1 MCRGVSPRS
10 LCILRTRFARGAS
23 PDLCK
28 GGSVTVALEE
38 KYDQVRQL
46 IAMGKERG
54 YLLYDEVND
63 ILPPE
68 VHSSEEIDD
77 LLSTFERYG
86 IDVYEDLASAKA
98 ALAAA
103 DATDSAEP
111 VKELESSASEDGEL
125 DLTPGSLEKT
135 NDPVRMYLREM
146 GTVPLLTREGEVA
159 IAKRIERGQ
168 LLVLKT
174 ITRAPLILKELLQV
188 GEDLR
193 NGSRSIKEI
202 VQFDDEELTE
212 EKIEAKTKDTLK
224 QIDKVAKLYL
234 LALKQAAKLGKMA
247 KSKKRPYLRARYAL
261 ARTRVEMSN
270 RMRDLDFNPLEKKRL
285 IEKIRQ
291 TVERVHFLER
301 EIVKLERRVEAS
313 KADVQAEARKDLKSR
328 RQELAEI
335 ELASEVSPTEL
346 KRGLQVILRG
356 EAEAEQAK
364 KELIEANL
372 RLVVS
377 IAKKYTNRGLQ
388 FLDLIQEGNIGLM
401 KAVDKFE
408 WRRGYKFSTYATWW
422 IRQAITRAIAD
433 QARTIRIPVHMI
445 ETINKLVRTQR
456 QLVQELGREPT
467 SEEIAKRMDIP
478 VAKVRKILKIAQEP
492 ISLETPIGEEED
504 SHLGDF
510 IEDKAVVSPSDA
522 VINLSL
528 KEQTSSVLKTLT
540 PREEKVI
547 KMRFGLDDGSE
558 HTLEEVG
565 QSFAVTRERIR
576 QIEAKALRKL
586 RHPSRS
592 RKLRAFLE
600 GSANDY

>member
-1 MCRGVSPRS
+1 M
-10 LCILRTRFARGAS
+10 
-23 PDLCK
+23 
-28 GGSVTVALEE
+28 TVALEE

-86 IDVYEDLASAKA
+86 IDVYEDLSSAKA

-103 DATDSAEP
+103 DSTDAIDVKDEP
-111 VKELESSASEDGEL
+111 VSTASEDSDL
-125 DLTPGSLEKT
+125 DLTPGTLEKT

-188 GEDLR
+188 GEDVR

-212 EKIEAKTKDTLK
+212 EKIEQKTKETLK

-234 LALKQAAKLGKMA
+234 LAMKQAAKLQKIPR
-247 KSKKRPYLRARYAL
+247 SKKRPYLRARYAL

-270 RMRDLDFNPLEKKRL
+270 RFRELDFNPLEKKRL

-301 EIVKLERRVEAS
+301 DTIKLERRVEAS
-313 KADVQAEARKDLKSR
+313 KGDVQAEARKDLRNR
-328 RQELAEI
+328 RQELGEI

-346 KRGLQVILRG
+346 KRALQVILRG

>member
-1 MCRGVSPRS
+1 MA
-10 LCILRTRFARGAS
+10 IE
-23 PDLCK
+23 D
-28 GGSVTVALEE
+28 

-46 IAMGKERG
+46 VNMGKERG

-63 ILPPE
+63 ILPAE
-68 VHSSEEIDD
+68 VHSSEEIDE

-86 IDVYEDLASAKA
+86 IDVYEDLATAKA
-98 ALAAA
+98 ARALLEVVEP
-103 DATDSAEP
+103 AEHEAEAH
-111 VKELESSASEDGEL
+111 KESASDEVEI
-125 DLTPGSLEKT
+125 DLTPGALEKT

-159 IAKRIERGQ
+159 IAQRIERGQ
-168 LLVLKT
+168 LVVLKT
-174 ITRAPLILKELLQV
+174 ISRSPIVLKEVLAIA
-188 GEDLR
+188 EDLR
-193 NGSRSIKEI
+193 AGTRSIKEI
-202 VQFDDEELTE
+202 IQFDDEELTE
-212 EKIEAKTKDTLK
+212 EKIEAKTRATLK
-224 QIDKVAKLYL
+224 TIDKIE
-234 LALKQAAKLGKMA
+234 KQYEQGLREAARLEKMPRA
-247 KSKKRPYLRARYAL
+247 KKRSYMRAKWTL
-261 ARTRVEMSN
+261 SRTRVEMSILV
-270 RMRDLDFNPLEKKRL
+270 RSFDYNPFEKKRL
-285 IEKIRQ
+285 IDKIRQ
-291 TVERVHFLER
+291 TVERLQQLER
-301 EIVKLERRVEAS
+301 EATKLVRRAEVS
-313 KADVQAEARKDLKSR
+313 KGDNAFEARKELRSR
-328 RQELAEI
+328 RSELKGIAVD
-335 ELASEVSPTEL
+335 SEVSLTEL
-346 KRGLQVILRG
+346 KRTLQIIHRG
-356 EAEAEQAK
+356 EAEAEKAK

-445 ETINKLVRTQR
+445 ETINKLIRTSR

-510 IEDKAVVSPSDA
+510 IEDKAVISPSEA
-522 VINLSL
+522 VINLNL

-600 GSANDY
+600 GPAREWF